1 MKNLVL
7 ITLLSLTVISGCAS
21 KSSLSFQEKNVEY
34 QQYIE
39 KNELESVKKINA
51 FRLHGWQSLTNDYLI
66 LSRSVKDK
74 YLVKVSNF
82 CPDLY
87 HAFSLKLNQSM
98 NSVLSAKFDS
108 ISTLQEPELKC
119 YIKSIYP
126 IDKIQAKE
134 IVAIG
139 KSVEESKS

>member
-1 MKNLVL
+1 
-7 ITLLSLTVISGCAS
+7 
-21 KSSLSFQEKNVEY
+21 
-34 QQYIE
+34 
-39 KNELESVKKINA
+39 
-51 FRLHGWQSLTNDYLI
+51 
-66 LSRSVKDK
+66 
-74 YLVKVSNF
+74 
-82 CPDLY
+82 
-87 HAFSLKLNQSM
+87 M